1 MQSLKGD
8 VLDNGKH
15 GLTIIAGLFA
25 LEINAKEWIDKT
37 KVVIPSTK
45 EEGTILA
52 LPPLG
57 KPANAKFPF
66 RTGYRQLQKPK
77 QNCDILTSRRLVRK

>member
-52 LPPLG
+52 PFG
-57 KPANAKFPF
+57 KAGKCKVSFPNGISAATETKAEL
-66 RTGYRQLQKPK
+66 RYLDK
-77 QNCDILTSRRLVRK
+77 